1 MKVPLVTWI
10 LPETGRSIP
19 EQGEASVKRRGGL
32 KKFYVQVF
40 F

>member
-1 MKVPLVTWI
+1 MKVPLVTWVR
-10 LPETGRSIP
+10 PETGRSIP
-19 EQGEASVKRRGGL
+19 EQGEAMVRHRGGL